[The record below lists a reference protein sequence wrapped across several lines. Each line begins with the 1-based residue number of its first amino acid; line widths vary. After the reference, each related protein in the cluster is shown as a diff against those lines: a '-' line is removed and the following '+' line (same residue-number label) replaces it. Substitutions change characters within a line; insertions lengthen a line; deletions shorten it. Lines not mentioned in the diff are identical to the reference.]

1 MGKRLSV
8 KHQGILMLDLTTE
21 IPANGIITV
30 GNDPSS
36 TIELPDQSIAPEQF
50 VIVCEP
56 DQSILMCRVDGTRIN
71 GKLAPQGTIHNLQ
84 NSDRII
90 IKNYE
95 FIFQSDENSSG
106 LNALEKPSEET
117 EEISENKNEKTLSD
131 VLQSLRAEDKFYL
144 QVETKYGESRKLFI
158 EDEEVFLGTSK
169 NGEVILGNDENE
181 FDLISAQIRKDW
193 SGVVI
198 YPNQNEKIWLGNNIL
213 GEPYHLKNDD
223 LIYLENPNTLKPDFE
238 NTIRFHE
245 PTSVLALDSI
255 LPKELPPP
263 ISLDESEN
271 HTQETEEEDVY
282 AKNDLP
288 PSGINKQTKQLYFG
302 YFTIT
307 EIIIMII
314 GTLITSVLIFLILEF
329 Y

>member
-8 KHQGILMLDLTTE
+8 KHQGILMSDITTE

-36 TIELPDQSIAPEQF
+36 TIELPDRSIAPEQF

-56 DQSILMCRVDGTRIN
+56 DQIILMCRVDGTKIN
-71 GKLAPQGTIHNLQ
+71 GKSATQGTIHKLQ
-84 NSDRII
+84 NGDQII
-90 IKNYE
+90 LKNYE
-95 FIFQSDENSSG
+95 FIFESDENNNIQELSENS
-106 LNALEKPSEET
+106 LEESEE
-117 EEISENKNEKTLSD
+117 ESDNKNEKTLTD
-131 VLQSLRAEDKFYL
+131 VLQSLRTEEKFYL
-144 QVETKYGESRKLFI
+144 KIETKSGDAQKLFI
-158 EDEEVFLGTSK
+158 EDEEVFLGLSE
-169 NGEVILGNDENE
+169 NGKVVLDRDENE
-181 FDLISAQIRKDW
+181 IQFISAQIRKDW

-198 YPNQNEKIWLGNNIL
+198 YPFQNEKIWLGNNIL

-223 LIYLENPNTLKPDFE
+223 LIFLQDPNTLKPDFK
-238 NTIRFHE
+238 NKIRFHE
-245 PTSVLALDSI
+245 PTSLLALDSI

-263 ISLDESEN
+263 ISLE
-271 HTQETEEEDVY
+271 ETEIQFGDAEEY
-282 AKNDLP
+282 IYPQNELP
-288 PSGINKQTKQLYFG
+288 PPRIKKQIKKLYFG